1 MIEEFNDK
9 APIYLQLVEI
19 FKMSIANGTWPIG
32 GRVDTVRDLAIRYQV
47 NPNTVQRSL
56 TELERENLVFSE
68 RTSGRY
74 ITKDEGVVREIR
86 AKLAAKK
93 ISDYAEQMSLL
104 GFGPEEI
111 LAMTEQHLRGGNIG
125 GVSPK

>member
-1 MIEEFNDK
+1 LFEEFNDK
-9 APIYLQLVEI
+9 TPIYLQLVDI

-56 TELERENLVFSE
+56 AELERENLVFSE

-74 ITKDEGVVREIR
+74 ITNDEGVVREIR
-86 AKLAAKK
+86 AKLAARK

-104 GFGPEEI
+104 GFGSEEI
-111 LAMTEQHLRGGNIG
+111 LAMTGRYLSEGNIG
-125 GVSPK
+125 G

>member
-1 MIEEFNDK
+1 MFEEFDDK
-9 APIYLQLVEI
+9 TPIYLQLVDI
-19 FKMSIANGTWPIG
+19 FKVSIANGTWPIG

-56 TELERENLVFSE
+56 SELERENLVFSE

-86 AKLAAKK
+86 ANLAARK

-104 GFGPEEI
+104 GFGSEEI
-111 LAMTEQHLRGGNIG
+111 LAMTGRYLSEGNIG
-125 GVSPK
+125 G

>member
-1 MIEEFNDK
+1 MFEEFDDK
-9 APIYLQLVEI
+9 TPIYLQLVDI
-19 FKMSIANGTWPIG
+19 FKVSIANGTWPIG

-56 TELERENLVFSE
+56 SELERENLVFSE

-86 AKLAAKK
+86 ANLAAKK

-104 GFGPEEI
+104 GFGSEEI
-111 LAMTEQHLRGGNIG
+111 LAMTGRYLSEGNIG
-125 GVSPK
+125 G

>member
-1 MIEEFNDK
+1 MFEEFNDK
-9 APIYLQLVEI
+9 TPIYLQLVDI

-56 TELERENLVFSE
+56 AELERENLVFSE

-74 ITKDEGVVREIR
+74 ITNDEGVVREIR
-86 AKLAAKK
+86 AKLAARK

-104 GFGPEEI
+104 GFGSEEI
-111 LAMTEQHLRGGNIG
+111 LTMTERYLREGNIG
-125 GVSPK
+125 G

>member
-1 MIEEFNDK
+1 LFEEFNDK
-9 APIYLQLVEI
+9 TPIYLQLVDI

-56 TELERENLVFSE
+56 AELERENLVFSE

-74 ITKDEGVVREIR
+74 ITNDEGVVREIR
-86 AKLAAKK
+86 AKLAARK

-104 GFGPEEI
+104 GFGSEEI
-111 LAMTEQHLRGGNIG
+111 LTMTERYLREGNIG
-125 GVSPK
+125 G

>member
-1 MIEEFNDK
+1 MFEEFNDK
-9 APIYLQLVEI
+9 TPIYLQLVDI

-56 TELERENLVFSE
+56 AELERENLVFSE

-74 ITKDEGVVREIR
+74 ITSDEGVVREIR
-86 AKLAAKK
+86 AKLAARK
-93 ISDYAEQMSLL
+93 IIDYAEQMSLL
-104 GFGPEEI
+104 GFGSEEI
-111 LAMTEQHLRGGNIG
+111 LAMTERYLREGNIG
-125 GVSPK
+125 G

>member
-1 MIEEFNDK
+1 MFEEFNDK
-9 APIYLQLVEI
+9 TPIYLQLVDI

-56 TELERENLVFSE
+56 AELERENLVFSE

-74 ITKDEGVVREIR
+74 ITNDEGVVREIR
-86 AKLAAKK
+86 AKLAARK

-104 GFGPEEI
+104 GFGSEEI
-111 LAMTEQHLRGGNIG
+111 LAMTGRYLSEGNIG
-125 GVSPK
+125 G

>member
-1 MIEEFNDK
+1 MFEEFNDK
-9 APIYLQLVEI
+9 TPIYLQLVDI

-56 TELERENLVFSE
+56 AELERENLVFSE

-86 AKLAAKK
+86 ANLAAKK

-104 GFGPEEI
+104 GFGSDEI
-111 LAMTEQHLRGGNIG
+111 LTMTERYMREGNIG
-125 GVSPK
+125 G